1 MVVRRH
7 FLLLAALAPAGP
19 SGAQVRDLN
28 DAINKAGRQ
37 RMLSQRLVKSYMA
50 LGQGVRIEQAETVL
64 AESLAQFDRQLVELR
79 AFAPNSQAK
88 DIYEQLEAA
97 WGRYK
102 SSLVGAAPSKGGAEA
117 VLVASARVLSLANDG
132 TTLLETASG
141 KPSGRI
147 INLAGRQRML
157 SQRMAATYLAASW
170 GVQTEASL
178 TAMNAAREEFVK
190 AHGELLRAPET
201 TSSIRG
207 ELELVQQQYGFFD
220 AALKVLNNP
229 DPVAQS
235 KSKANV
241 LGMSELI
248 LKLMDSVTG
257 SYARAV

>member
-28 DAINKAGRQ
+28 DAINK
-37 RMLSQRLVKSYMA
+37 
-50 LGQGVRIEQAETVL
+50 
-64 AESLAQFDRQLVELR
+64 
-79 AFAPNSQAK
+79 
-88 DIYEQLEAA
+88 
-97 WGRYK
+97 
-102 SSLVGAAPSKGGAEA
+102 
-117 VLVASARVLSLANDG
+117 
-132 TTLLETASG
+132 
-141 KPSGRI
+141 
-147 INLAGRQRML
+147 AGRQRML

-229 DPVAQS
+229 DPVAQ
-235 KSKANV
+235 
-241 LGMSELI
+241 
-248 LKLMDSVTG
+248 
-257 SYARAV
+257 